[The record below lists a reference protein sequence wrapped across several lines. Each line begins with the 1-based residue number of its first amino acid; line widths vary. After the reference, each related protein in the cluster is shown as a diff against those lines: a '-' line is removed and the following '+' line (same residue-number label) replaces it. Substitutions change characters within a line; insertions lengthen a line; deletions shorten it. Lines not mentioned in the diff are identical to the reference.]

1 MIRDEIL
8 PYAIVGLLVLFA
20 FVLMPSYEHMAVSST
35 KPPPKAP
42 DTTQKTVPAATQQG
56 ADSAAPADTYVLTSS
71 LVPCTCPTQS
81 MGCPSH
87 AGSAPSSKTPGDMDS
102 KPSQEAIRK
111 PFSDAFSSKT
121 DPEPYLTSFGSFGK

>member
-56 ADSAAPADTYVLTSS
+56 ADSAAPADTYEIGRAHV
-71 LVPCTCPTQS
+71 
-81 MGCPSH
+81 
-87 AGSAPSSKTPGDMDS
+87 
-102 KPSQEAIRK
+102 
-111 PFSDAFSSKT
+111 
-121 DPEPYLTSFGSFGK
+121 